1 MKRFDFIAVGGCA
14 AGLSAAINAKRL
26 HPELNI
32 AVIEKNPR
40 AGKKILATG
49 NGKCNLTNL
58 NALNHDYKNNRF
70 TEYAMNAYPPEKVIS
85 FFESLGLLTYA
96 DSDGRVY
103 PKSNTASAVLDS
115 LRFETEKLGIEIIC
129 EIAVES
135 ITKRNGVFV
144 INGEFEAPKILIA
157 TGGKAS
163 PSQGSDGSGYPLAK
177 ALGHR
182 VTPLYP
188 ALVPL
193 TVKGDLVKTAKGMR
207 ARDVRL
213 TLENGRVLKESEGEI
228 LFTENGLSGIASM
241 ELASKAEESLKGDKL
256 KTFTHIDF
264 VPDMS
269 FEDVFAHL
277 KNVRKIKSD
286 CNADT
291 LLTGVL
297 PKQIGIMICKGE
309 KLYTNDKNIS
319 AFSDSELKRIAS
331 AVKNFVFEI
340 SGTKGYANAQ
350 VTSGGI
356 SVREINPETMESRIC
371 DGLYFAGEI
380 IDVDGGCGGFNLQ
393 WAWASGLL
401 VGEKI

>member
-14 AGLSAAINAKRL
+14 AGLSAAINVKRL

-58 NALNHDYKNNRF
+58 NALNHDYKNKRF
-70 TEYAMNAYPPEKVIS
+70 TEKAMNAYPPEKVIS
-85 FFESLGLLTYA
+85 FFESLGLLTYT

-129 EIAVES
+129 ETAVES

-177 ALGHR
+177 SLGHS

-188 ALVPL
+188 ALV
-193 TVKGDLVKTAKGMR
+193 
-207 ARDVRL
+207 
-213 TLENGRVLKESEGEI
+213 
-228 LFTENGLSGIASM
+228 
-241 ELASKAEESLKGDKL
+241 
-256 KTFTHIDF
+256 
-264 VPDMS
+264 
-269 FEDVFAHL
+269 
-277 KNVRKIKSD
+277 
-286 CNADT
+286 
-291 LLTGVL
+291 
-297 PKQIGIMICKGE
+297 
-309 KLYTNDKNIS
+309 
-319 AFSDSELKRIAS
+319 
-331 AVKNFVFEI
+331 
-340 SGTKGYANAQ
+340 
-350 VTSGGI
+350 
-356 SVREINPETMESRIC
+356 
-371 DGLYFAGEI
+371 
-380 IDVDGGCGGFNLQ
+380 
-393 WAWASGLL
+393 
-401 VGEKI
+401 